1 MKRFSAGRTVPRRAT
16 RGDAGLFFAIWLAR
30 TGRQPPT

>member
-1 MKRFSAGRTVPRRAT
+1 MKRLSAGRAVPRRTT

-30 TGRQPPT
+30 TGCQPPT